1 MKINLFEKFSKH
13 PSEVGETYW
22 KHFREAASLS
32 VKMFCA
38 SLAQL
43 LHAVFPFFDPPYG
56 LDVSTL
62 SEYLQNK
69 KPDARKDKNM

>member
-22 KHFREAASLS
+22 EHFREAAGLS

-38 SLAQL
+38 SLCQL
-43 LHAVFPFFDPPYG
+43 VHAIFPFFAPPFG
-56 LDVSTL
+56 LDVCAL
-62 SEYLQNK
+62 SEYLQSK